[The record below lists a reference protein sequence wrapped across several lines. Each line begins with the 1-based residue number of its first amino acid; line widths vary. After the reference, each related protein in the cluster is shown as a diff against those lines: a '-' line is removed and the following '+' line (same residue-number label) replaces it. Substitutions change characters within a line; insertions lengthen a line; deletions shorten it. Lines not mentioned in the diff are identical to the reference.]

1 MSDPPDTFR
10 AARSRGRAGVALVAT
25 ALVAAVVLALAG
37 CTSDGDVA
45 APPPET
51 TASTP
56 TTTPEPSTTT
66 TTATVPVPDTP
77 PPPPEPTPEDIAL
90 MQFVLGN
97 LGYRIDGDAPGDYGD
112 GTRNAVMA
120 FQKLNGLERDGVAG
134 PITREAL
141 TAATPVE
148 PRNGRH
154 PHIEVDLSA
163 QVAIVVDGAGAVT
176 ALNATTGTSATPTPV
191 GTFEVFRQVD
201 GWDPG
206 PYGSLY
212 RPKYFVGGV
221 AFHGGVPIL
230 ARPASHGCVRLPD
243 PAVDWLWES
252 GVAARGTVV
261 DVY

>member
-1 MSDPPDTFR
+1 MSSPPVDPRRPRSPR
-10 AARSRGRAGVALVAT
+10 AAALGVAIAVAG
-25 ALVAAVVLALAG
+25 LLAAG
-37 CTSDGDVA
+37 CTGGIDDAGSPNLDTTL
-45 APPPET
+45 APPV
-51 TASTP
+51 TA
-56 TTTPEPSTTT
+56 PSTTT
-66 TTATVPVPDTP
+66 TTTAAEPLP
-77 PPPPEPTPEDIAL
+77 PPPPAPPPEPTPEDVAT
-90 MQFVLGN
+90 MQFVLGS
-97 LGYRIDGDAPGDYGD
+97 LGYRIDGDEPGEYGS

-120 FQKLNGLERDGVAG
+120 FQKLHGLERDGVAG

-141 TAATPVE
+141 ATAAPVE

-154 PHIEVDLSA
+154 PHIEVDLGA
-163 QVAIVVDGAGAVT
+163 QVAIVVDEGGGVT
-176 ALNATTGTSATPTPV
+176 VLNATTGASATPTPV

-221 AFHGGVPIL
+221 AFHGGVPVL

-243 PAVDWLWES
+243 PAVDWLWDS
-252 GVAARGTVV
+252 GVASRGTIV